1 MDRGR
6 KAMPVQNKACMTR
19 HIQRCQERHQQ
30 KLRDMKSSIDNKC
43 PRAATH
49 LKTKAKKNALMEDRF
64 AQIETENRLLL
75 EKMSHIMRVSHVQN
89 FGSYSALTVSDAFVL
104 FPCKFKGGIDCTND
118 SVRYSH
124 SLSKERR
131 KRELQRITKENQKIL
146 RRIQDARPTYN
157 HMRWEEEAKKSN
169 DILQNIS
176 EFKPQPVHSK
186 DQQDEDSIFGYM
198 DFYESIPE

>member
-19 HIQRCQERHQQ
+19 HIQRCEERHQQ

-49 LKTKAKKNALMEDRF
+49 LKTKAKKNALMEDMF

-75 EKMSHIMRVSHVQN
+75 EKMSHIMR
-89 FGSYSALTVSDAFVL
+89 
-104 FPCKFKGGIDCTND
+104 FKGGIDCTND
-118 SVRYSH
+118 SIRYSH

-146 RRIQDARPTYN
+146 RRIQDASPTYN
-157 HMRWEEEAKKSN
+157 HMRWEEEAKRN
-169 DILQNIS
+169 HDILQNIC
-176 EFKPQPVHSK
+176 EFKPQPVHGRE
-186 DQQDEDSIFGYM
+186 QQDEDSIFGYM
-198 DFYESIPE
+198 EFYESIPE